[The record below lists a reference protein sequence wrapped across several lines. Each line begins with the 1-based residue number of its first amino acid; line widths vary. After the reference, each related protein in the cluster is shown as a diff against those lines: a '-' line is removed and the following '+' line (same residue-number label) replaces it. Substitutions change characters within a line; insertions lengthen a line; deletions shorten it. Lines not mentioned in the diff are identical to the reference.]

1 MSANFAKFNFKKLNY
16 GTPHMTVYGAQ
27 VNRKWN
33 ARDLQAQGAC
43 DFCDA
48 KCKRADVKNYGNSI
62 VMQGV
67 ALELSPPP
75 S

>member
-1 MSANFAKFNFKKLNY
+1 MGPKWTGSELE
-16 GTPHMTVYGAQ
+16 VDQ
-27 VNRKWN
+27 KWN
-33 ARDLQAQGAC
+33 ARDLQAKGAC

-67 ALELSPPP
+67 ALELSLPP